1 MNVLEMDKKFLEHIS
16 GKNVNFL
23 IGSGAS
29 FPYFPTLYL
38 GDNIPTFEELVT
50 SNELDEK
57 NKKILYAYYFDKWIS
72 EMFLLNISG
81 EKEED
86 YQNVIGNYKRLV
98 NNLLIFLQREGNE
111 KPKRVNLFTTNYDLF
126 FERTFDEINKKGPF
140 CYFNDGSKGF
150 IERAIGISNF
160 HMNVSHSGVND
171 RYKREVPT
179 INLLKIHGSVSWTQ
193 KQEGKEEILVS
204 YKDEQ
209 IVSLKN
215 HLNAID
221 EYSRTEIENIFGK
234 LSDGIDEEGIKIDIK
249 NISDELSNLKLN
261 EDKVS
266 SFYNLYKSIPII
278 NPNKWKFNETVFEQH
293 YYQLLR
299 LLSYELEKKGAV
311 LIVFGFS
318 FADEHI
324 TEIIKRSMSNPTLK
338 VYIISYSQSS
348 KEDIEQKIGS
358 YTNITYLPQKFEKN
372 DGTSLVG
379 NFDFLNNLFEGKDS
393 YE

>member
-1 MNVLEMDKKFLEHIS
+1 MSVSEMDKKFLESIS

-29 FPYFPTLYL
+29 FPYFPTLHL
-38 GDNIPTFEELVT
+38 GDNMPTFEELVT
-50 SNELDEK
+50 SNEMYDK
-57 NKKILYAYYFDKWIS
+57 NKKIMYAYYFDKWIS
-72 EMFLLNISG
+72 EMFLLNISE
-81 EKEED
+81 EKTTDYED
-86 YQNVIGNYKRLV
+86 VIGNYKRLV

-126 FERTFDEINKKGPF
+126 FERTFDEIDKKGPF

-179 INLLKIHGSVSWTQ
+179 INLLKVHGSVSWTQ
-193 KQEGKEEILVS
+193 KKEGKEEILVS
-204 YKDEQ
+204 YQDNQ
-209 IVSLKN
+209 ISDLKN
-215 HLNAID
+215 YLNDID
-221 EYSRTEIENIFGK
+221 DYSRTDIENIFEE
-234 LSDGIDEEGIKIDIK
+234 LSDEIEGEEIKIEIK
-249 NISDELSNLKLN
+249 NISEKLSDLNIN
-261 EDKVS
+261 EDRVS
-266 SFYNLYKSIPII
+266 NFYDLYKAIPII

-338 VYIISYSQSS
+338 VYIVSYSKSS
-348 KEDIEQKIGS
+348 KENIKQKIGL
-358 YTNITYLPQKFEKN
+358 YPNITYLPQKFGKN
-372 DGTSLVG
+372 DGTCLNG

>member
-234 LSDGIDEEGIKIDIK
+234 LSDGIDDEGIKIDIK

>member
-1 MNVLEMDKKFLEHIS
+1 MSIFEEEKNFWEDIS

-29 FPYFPTLYL
+29 FPYISTLHL
-38 GDNIPTFEELVT
+38 GDKMPTFEELVT
-50 SNELDEK
+50 SNKIKEV

-72 EMFLLNISG
+72 EMFLSTIVAS
-81 EKEED
+81 KEEV
-86 YQNVIGNYKRLV
+86 YQKVLRNYKRLV
-98 NNLLIFLQREGNE
+98 SNLLVFLQREGNE

-126 FERTFDEINKKGPF
+126 FERTFDEINKDGPF

-150 IERAIGISNF
+150 IEREIGISNF

-179 INLLKIHGSVSWTQ
+179 INLLKIHGSVTWNR
-193 KQEGKEEILVS
+193 KQGEKDKIIVS
-204 YKDEQ
+204 YQDEQ
-209 IVSLKN
+209 IKRLKDQ
-215 HLNAID
+215 LSSIE
-221 EYSRTEIENIFGK
+221 EYSRAEIENINER
-234 LSDGIDEEGIKIDIK
+234 LLDRLHDEETKISIEH
-249 NISDELSNLKLN
+249 ICEELSQLNLPD
-261 EDKVS
+261 DKFS
-266 SFYNLYKSIPII
+266 DFYELYKQIPII

-299 LLSYELEKKGAV
+299 LLSYELEKIGSV

-324 TEIIKRSMSNPTLK
+324 TEIIKRSMSNPSLK
-338 VYIISYSQSS
+338 VYIISYNQGS
-348 KEDIEQKIGS
+348 KETIEQKLGS
-358 YTNITYLPQKFEKN
+358 YSNITFLPQQFVKT
-372 DGTSLVG
+372 DGSNLNG
-379 NFDFLNNLFEGKDS
+379 DFDFLNNLFEGIDS